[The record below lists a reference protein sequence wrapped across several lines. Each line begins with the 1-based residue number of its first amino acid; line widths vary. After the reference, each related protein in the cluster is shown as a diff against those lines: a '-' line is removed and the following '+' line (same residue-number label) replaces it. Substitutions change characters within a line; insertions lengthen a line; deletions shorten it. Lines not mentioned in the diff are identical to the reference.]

1 MRAFKRQI
9 SMAVPWMGH
18 FVMEASLLRQL
29 IRNAKAGDAAAFE
42 RIVILHE
49 CVVLRVA
56 QRILL
61 NSEDAKDAAQEVFIR
76 LHRTLNRFDEEKDL
90 GPWLYRLTVNT
101 CRDFLRRSRKGD
113 VALDDVYDASNERP
127 NPEESAVVAQ
137 QYRMVLDALR
147 RLSPREREVVVLR
160 DLEGRPT
167 EEVAVILGSS
177 ETTVRSQLSTGRMKM
192 KAYIAAQL
200 RRRK

>member
-1 MRAFKRQI
+1 
-9 SMAVPWMGH
+9 MAVPWMGH
-18 FVMEASLLRQL
+18 FAMEASLLRQL
-29 IRNAKAGDAAAFE
+29 IRSAKAGDTASFE
-42 RIVILHE
+42 QIVTLHE
-49 CVVLRVA
+49 CLVLRVA

-76 LHRTLNRFDEEKDL
+76 LHRTLDRFDEEKDL
-90 GPWLYRLTVNT
+90 GPWLYRLTVNA
-101 CRDFLRRSRKGD
+101 CRDILRRNRRNVSLD
-113 VALDDVYDASNERP
+113 SVDDALNERP
-127 NPEESAVVAQ
+127 NPEESAAAAQ

-160 DLEGRPT
+160 DLEGRLT
-167 EEVAVILGSS
+167 EEVAHILGSS

-192 KAYIAAQL
+192 KDYITAQL